1 MKIIAVVSQKGG
13 AGKTTLA
20 LHIAVAAERVGL
32 SAAIL
37 DMDPQGTAERW
48 SEWRKEEPPAV
59 VAAKATTLTRR
70 LEQARTAEGDLV
82 VIDTPPLAQTEARE
96 AARIADLILIP
107 CRPSAFDLDAI
118 RITAD
123 LASDIRKAAFVVVNA
138 GPPHGTS
145 VYRDVAETVERF
157 GLGVAPTRLAE
168 RAAFRHAVRDG
179 KSVQELEPD
188 SKAAE
193 EVRLLW
199 DWIAGHLGMPQW
211 SNQVI
216 SASADV

>member
-1 MKIIAVVSQKGG
+1 MKIVAVVSQKGG

-20 LHIAVAAERVGL
+20 LHIAVAAERSGI

-59 VAAKATTLTRR
+59 VAAKATTLNRR
-70 LEQARTAEGDLV
+70 IEQAKAANGDLV

-123 LASDIRKAAFVVVNA
+123 LANDIRKPAFVVVNA

-145 VYRDVAETVERF
+145 VYKDVAETVGRF
-157 GLGVAPTRLAE
+157 GLQVAPTRLAE
-168 RAAFRHAVRDG
+168 RAAFRHAVREG
-179 KSVQELEPD
+179 KSVQELEPE
-188 SKAAE
+188 SRAAE
-193 EVRLLW
+193 EVTALW
-199 DWIAGHLGMPQW
+199 KWIAGQLKIPE
-211 SNQVI
+211 SRNPVI
-216 SASADV
+216 RSKAEA